1 MKLYYA
7 PGASSLA
14 AHIVLREAGL
24 AFRLVKVDLA
34 THRTEDGRD
43 FYAINPKGYV
53 PVIELD
59 DGTVITEV
67 SAIMQHL
74 ADLKPESRLVPA
86 QGSIERVK
94 LREWLSFIA
103 MELHKGFSPLWNPAC
118 TGEWRNGVLAML
130 EKRLDVPA
138 KTLRQMPYLMGSV
151 MTVADI
157 YLFVVLCWAKPLHVD
172 IGRWPSLVDFIER
185 IGNRPQVL
193 AALRAEGLSA

>member
-7 PGASSLA
+7 PGACSLA

-24 AFRLVKVDLA
+24 SFQLNKVDLA
-34 THRTEDGRD
+34 THMTEDGRD

-53 PVIELD
+53 PALELD
-59 DGTVITEV
+59 DGRVITEV
-67 SAIMQHL
+67 SAIIQHL

-86 QGSIERVK
+86 QGSIERVQ

-103 MELHKGFSPLWNPAC
+103 MEIHKGFGPLWNPAC
-118 TGEWRNGVLAML
+118 IGDWRAGVVATL
-130 EKRLDVPA
+130 EKRLDFPA
-138 KTLRQMPYLMGSV
+138 RQLRQTPYLMGNM

-157 YLFVVLCWAKPLHVD
+157 YLFVILSWARLLQVD
-172 IGRWPSLVDFIER
+172 LSRWPSLGDFIER

-193 AALRAEGLSA
+193 AALRAEGLTE